1 MDQKTVSMEAPK
13 TKKGIQYKQ
22 TQYKLLRSRLTQPHP
37 EATYTLTEQSISIS
51 EMPQLEGNT

>member
-1 MDQKTVSMEAPK
+1 MEALK

-22 TQYKLLRSRLTQPHP
+22 TQYKLLRSSLTQPHP